1 MDTGGL
7 YRSQHRNRL
16 GLVAVLLSGLALAGC
31 SSQKV
36 TDYDILWS
44 DGKCIFHA
52 SVLTLEQAE
61 ELRKEWEFKDCDVDA
76 NVSDRKG
83 KKP

>member
-1 MDTGGL
+1 MGGL
-7 YRSQHRNRL
+7 SCSWNWNRL
-16 GLVAVLLSGLALAGC
+16 GHIAVLLSGLALAGC
-31 SSQKV
+31 ASQKV

-76 NVSDRKG
+76 DVSD
-83 KKP
+83 KKQ